1 LVINVLPELIRN
13 IIFSLT
19 NGVVWALIVVLVALG
34 LSFIFGLM
42 EIVNIAHGELYMLGA
57 VLTWYGLALFGNFWL
72 GVIIAS
78 SIMGAFGIGLERVVL
93 RSFEGRVADTVIV
106 TIGLSYIFQQIA
118 LATFGGA
125 PRMMPDPLPVAIQ
138 FLDIKYP
145 AYRLLITGVSAL
157 ALIGLWLF
165 LYRTS
170 LGIQIRA
177 AMQDREMAS
186 AMGIPVSRM
195 YTMTFSIGAMLAA
208 LGGALA
214 APVVQLFYLMGL
226 DILCISFIVVIVGG
240 LGSLKGTFV
249 ASLIICPLEGVMTV
263 FITPTEARVVSFI
276 IMAVVLLLRPR
287 GLFGMARG

>member
-1 LVINVLPELIRN
+1 VINVLPELIRN

-57 VLTWYGLALFGNFWL
+57 VLTWYGLALLGNFWL

-78 SIMGAFGIGLERVVL
+78 LIMGAFGIGLERVVL

-106 TIGLSYIFQQIA
+106 TIGLSYILQQIA

-125 PRMMPDPLPVAIQ
+125 PRTIPDPLPVAVQ
-138 FLDIKYP
+138 FLGINYP

-170 LGIQIRA
+170 LGIHIRA

-186 AMGIPVSRM
+186 AMGIPVSRV
-195 YTMTFSIGAMLAA
+195 YTMTFSIGALLAA

-226 DILCISFIVVIVGG
+226 DILCVSFIVVIVGG
-240 LGSLKGTFV
+240 LGSLKGTLV

-276 IMAVVLLLRPR
+276 IMAVVLLIRPR
-287 GLFGMARG
+287 GLFGTAGR